1 MSQEPP
7 PEWAQALVDRL
18 DKIEHAVNN
27 CVMTRLDE
35 IKQEVSTLTQE
46 VSTLA
51 ESRDD
56 LRGMKGKVD
65 ELWSHFLGG
74 NSG

>member
-1 MSQEPP
+1 MSQESP

-51 ESRDD
+51 ESHDD
-56 LRGMKGKVD
+56 LRA
-65 ELWSHFLGG
+65 
-74 NSG
+74 

>member
-51 ESRDD
+51 ESHDD

-65 ELWSHFLGG
+65 ELRSHFLSG